1 MAVQDIWLLP
11 LPDIPFAQLL
21 AREGHVM
28 TQNEHDQ
35 LANKRLPKGKHMYAF
50 TRIVL
55 RHVLSRYETHVAPG
69 QWRFSRKSAGK
80 PTISE
85 PGSTLHFNL
94 THADDLLVIAVCD
107 YAEVGVD
114 VEDRK
119 REVDVL
125 ALARRYYQN
134 NEIRELE
141 LQADPETQRTDFLTL
156 WTLKEAAVKATGKGL
171 SKALRDF
178 SFTFLSPGLL
188 EVQQGSGGQE
198 CALTREKTLPEFYTF
213 AWRDY
218 LLSAAKL
225 LNTDPAEPTT
235 ESQLSTDYPE
245 SYTGD
250 MPSVAG
256 WRLFCWEWPD
266 IHPVSVS
273 PALLWKS
280 VNCHDPSDDC

>member
-11 LPDIPFAQLL
+11 LPEMPFEQLL
-21 AREGHVM
+21 ESEGHVM
-28 TQNEHDQ
+28 TENEHAQ

-50 TRIVL
+50 TRIAL

-69 QWRFSRKSAGK
+69 QWRFTRQGAGK

-85 PGSTLHFNL
+85 PDSTLHFNL

-107 YAEVGVD
+107 HAEVGVD

-119 REVDVL
+119 REVDVM
-125 ALARRYYQN
+125 ALSRRYYQG

-141 LQADPETQRTDFLTL
+141 LQADPEKQRIDFLTL

-178 SFTFLSPGLL
+178 SFSFLSPGRL
-188 EVQQGSGGQE
+188 EVQQEAGGQMRAE
-198 CALTREKTLPEFYTF
+198 ATEKTLPEFYTF

-225 LNTDPAEPTT
+225 SNTDQAEPTT
-235 ESQLSTDYPE
+235 ERQLSTDYPV
-245 SYTGD
+245 SYAGD

-256 WRLFCWEWPD
+256 WRLFCWEWPT
-266 IHPVSVS
+266 IHPIAVS
-273 PALLWKS
+273 PALIWKTA
-280 VNCHDPSDDC
+280 DRQ